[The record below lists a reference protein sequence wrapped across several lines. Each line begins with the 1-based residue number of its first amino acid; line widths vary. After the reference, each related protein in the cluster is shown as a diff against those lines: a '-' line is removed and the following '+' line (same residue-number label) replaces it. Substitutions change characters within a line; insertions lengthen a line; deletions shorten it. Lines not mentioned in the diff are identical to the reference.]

1 MAKKAQTKK
10 TGLGN
15 RGHLKVLNKHE
26 WPGPVNPLGSIW
38 YSTKPLEIP
47 YSTNKFLGW
56 DFFFN
61 VSYCQTALDKRSSCT
76 QNSRLYP
83 LINCPGQGLFV
94 FNEQNKEE
102 IKEIVI
108 SPYVNWMNCWWYIS
122 NTLDTGHLELSFSD
136 FEVIFSCIISLKW
149 LVSGKYQEYPLM
161 QS

>member
-1 MAKKAQTKK
+1 MT
-10 TGLGN
+10 
-15 RGHLKVLNKHE
+15 
-26 WPGPVNPLGSIW
+26 PVNHLGSIW
-38 YSTKPLEIP
+38 YSKKPFEIP
-47 YSTNKFLGW
+47 YSTNQFLGW
-56 DFFFN
+56 VFFN

-76 QNSRLYP
+76 QNSRWYP

-94 FNEQNKEE
+94 FNEVNKEE

-108 SPYVNWMNCWWYIS
+108 SSYINWMNCWWYIS
-122 NTLDTGHLELSFSD
+122 NTLDTGHLELSFSN